1 MSNSTPATL
10 TSQSIRSLVSTCR
23 WIMLGGISGLLA
35 GLASFVFLEGLDRV
49 TAVQTDT
56 TWMLY
61 LLPVAGLLIGLSNH
75 HLAGRS
81 SAGNA
86 LLLEEIHSPSQW
98 VPRRMA
104 PLVLLGTW
112 WTHLFGGS
120 AGREGTA
127 LQMSGSLSDAASRVL
142 RLNHNDRSLMLT
154 AALAGGFGSVFGVPF
169 AGVIF
174 AVEVP
179 TVGRLRYHALVPAVI
194 ASFVGDAVVTR
205 LGHHHTARLAMDLSL
220 SASTIGALIVV
231 GLACG
236 IAARLFVSV
245 TSAIRSL
252 GRRYVSSAVV
262 RPVLGG
268 MAVVGLAALFGRDYL
283 GLSLPLLDSALA
295 GTSIALSVFALKLL
309 FTAVT
314 IGTGFLGGE
323 VTPLFV
329 IGATLGAS
337 AGELLGVPIG
347 AAAAIGMVAT
357 FGAAANTPIACT
369 VMGLELFGA
378 AAVTPIAIGCM
389 TAWIASG
396 TGTIYETQRHAL
408 RRSSAGLQ
416 DT

>member
-1 MSNSTPATL
+1 
-10 TSQSIRSLVSTCR
+10 
-23 WIMLGGISGLLA
+23 MLGGISGLLA

-179 TVGRLRYHALVPAVI
+179 TVGRLRYQALVPAVI
-194 ASFVGDAVVTR
+194 ASFVGDAVVTG